1 MGGGLGLFLR
11 WVRGRFKFWYESDPW
26 DFWEVNL
33 ENDPGTVSDQE
44 VNGEEINKEVPS
56 FEDPKEE
63 EEEEESS
70 SRSLNKDNMSDGMDT
85 SCSDDV

>member
-1 MGGGLGLFLR
+1 MPPEWEEDWDSSSDGYEGDSNSGM
-11 WVRGRFKFWYESDPW
+11 ESDPW

-70 SRSLNKDNMSDGMDT
+70 SRSLNKDNK
-85 SCSDDV
+85 